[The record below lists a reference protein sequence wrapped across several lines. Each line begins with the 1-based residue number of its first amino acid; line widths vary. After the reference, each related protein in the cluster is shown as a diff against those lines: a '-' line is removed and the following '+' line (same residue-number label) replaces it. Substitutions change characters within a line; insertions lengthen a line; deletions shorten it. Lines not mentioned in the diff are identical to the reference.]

1 MPTFNRSFSG
11 GGSRAVVTDLEVDPS
26 DSTVSVDHV
35 NNRVGI
41 GTTAPGTQ
49 LELEGEV
56 PYITL
61 KNSTAENTDGG
72 CETKLIFEDHAA
84 ASLGQIEVNHSGSA
98 DDTKG
103 KMILSTHT
111 GSSLTAAVTID
122 DTQKAS
128 FSGNVDITGGLSFDA
143 GTAVT
148 SIDTDISSVSGA
160 DDTLAS
166 AKAIKTYVD
175 AQVTAQD
182 LDASTDSGTIAIDL
196 DSETLTVAGGEGID
210 TSATGSTITIAGE
223 DASTS
228 NKGVASFSSDNFS
241 VSSGAVTIKSGGV
254 DLTDEVT
261 GTLPVANG
269 GTGATSLTDGG
280 VLLGSGSSAVTATAV
295 LANGELLIGDN
306 SGDPTVA
313 TLTAGTGIDVT
324 NGAGSI
330 TVAADVSDF
339 MTNGSDNRVVTATG
353 ADGMNAEAN
362 LSFDGS
368 TLAVTGALTTTTTA
382 TVGTDLTVTGGD
394 IVFGATNS
402 SVTVGATAHDA
413 AGANLTISAGSTTA
427 STSDDQAGGS
437 LTISGGQGKGSGA
450 GGDIVFKTANAGSSG
465 SSLNSL
471 ATALTISD
479 DKSATFEDNV
489 TVKGDIILD
498 DGGSIKEAGG
508 TAAIIISS
516 AGEVTQIGQDTA
528 TNGQFLKY
536 DGAKWVADSVAT
548 GSSAADDITG
558 GDAAV
563 NITTTSGDITLDAQ
577 GDNTDIIFKGTD
589 GGSDTT
595 FLTLDG
601 SEAGAASFN
610 GAVTV
615 GADLTVTGGDT
626 TLGAAGDTTATTIST
641 VTNTGTT
648 VGKSLTISAGSTTTG
663 SNNLNGGDLILASG
677 GGDGTGTSSIQFKT
691 KVSGT
696 DAAAER
702 MRIHTDGN
710 VGIGT
715 NAPGNMLHVAG
726 ADAYVLL
733 QNTTDENG
741 DGQAETRLQFADHAG
756 NGLAQ
761 IEGSHSGSSDDDKG
775 KLIFSTNNDS
785 GLQTALTIDDTQAA
799 TFAGNATFGV
809 DDTGVDVRIFSAT
822 TNEGVLYDASQDEL
836 GLLLTTKLKFHDI
849 GGGEEIFASAD
860 GHLEVNAGTTL
871 DMTAPTVDI
880 NASTAVSIDGPD
892 VTISSST
899 STKPVLTIQNN
910 TNDANPATIK
920 LVKDRGAA
928 GASDDKIGDIAF
940 FGEDDGENSTEFARI
955 RAHNAEAGDGS
966 EGGELKLQVATHN
979 GTMKSGLKL
988 KDGNASNEVDVT
1000 IGSTSTSLT
1009 TIEGK
1014 ILVDGGTAEFGN
1026 GQNALIAVETTGGGT
1041 DGRDLTIS
1049 AGSAPTGSTNQN
1061 GGDLLLSAGGGDGNG
1076 TSTMIF
1082 ATKTSAADA
1091 AAERMR
1097 INTNGNVVVNGST
1110 THASSLTVDGASA
1123 SIALKEMA
1131 NAPADTA
1138 AFGQL
1143 WVKSEAPNEL
1153 YFTNDAGNDIRLTE
1167 GSSAAGGG
1175 GTAANDVN
1183 LILHTQVF
1191 GR

>member
-1 MPTFNRSFSG
+1 MPSFNRSFSG
-11 GGSRAVVTDLEVDPS
+11 GGSKAVVTDLEVDPS
-26 DSTVSVDHV
+26 DSTVSIDHV

-41 GTTAPGTQ
+41 GTTTPGTT

-148 SIDTDISSVSGA
+148 SIDTDISSTSA
-160 DDTLAS
+160 SDDTLAS

-182 LDASTDSGTIAIDL
+182 LDATTDSGTIAIDL

-210 TSATGSTITIAGE
+210 TSATGNTITIAGE

-228 NKGVASFSSDNFS
+228 NKGVASFSNDNFS

-269 GTGATSLTDGG
+269 GTGATSLTDNA
-280 VLLGSGSSAVTATAV
+280 VLTGTGTSAVTAESKLTFDGTTLMVDSDVTATSTHTTV
-295 LANGELLIGDN
+295 GAHIDYDATGIIATGQTGTNVGLDVDLN
-306 SGDPTVA
+306 SNSPTMVG
-313 TLTAGTGIDVT
+313 TVNNTGLDIDLTGGTSGTQKNVGIDV
-324 NGAGSI
+324 N
-330 TVAADVSDF
+330 V
-339 MTNGSDNRVVTATG
+339 TG
-353 ADGMNAEAN
+353 ADTNYA
-362 LSFDGS
+362 
-368 TLAVTGALTTTTTA
+368 AVLNGGN
-382 TVGTDLTVTGGD
+382 VGIGTSVPGD
-394 IVFGATNS
+394 MLHV
-402 SVTVGATAHDA
+402 
-413 AGANLTISAGSTTA
+413 AGSDAYVVLQNTTDENGDGQA
-427 STSDDQAGGS
+427 ETRIKFFDHAGNALAQIEGSHQGSSDDH
-437 LTISGGQGKGSGA
+437 KGRMILSTH
-450 GGDIVFKTANAGSSG
+450 DG
-465 SSLNSL
+465 SSLL
-471 ATALTISD
+471 
-479 DKSATFEDNV
+479 SAIE
-489 TVKGDIILD
+489 
-498 DGGSIKEAGG
+498 IKEGNI
-508 TAAIIISS
+508 TKL
-516 AGEVTQIGQDTA
+516 GQDTA

-536 DGAKWVADSVAT
+536 DGDKWVADSVAT

-601 SEAGAASFN
+601 SEGGAASFN

-871 DMTAPTVDI
+871 DMTAPTVDV
-880 NASTAVSIDGPD
+880 NASTAMTVDTPS

-899 STKPVLTIQNN
+899 SEKPDVVIKNT
-910 TNDANPATIK
+910 TNDANGAR
-920 LVKDRGAA
+920 LQFVKDKGAA
-928 GASDDKIGDIAF
+928 GADGDDIGVIEFVGDDAAQAQTSFAKIVAEVSEADNT
-940 FGEDDGENSTEFARI
+940 D
-955 RAHNAEAGDGS
+955 EAGKLSLFVAESDGTTTALTAGLVI
-966 EGGELKLQVATHN
+966 EGEHATDGQVN
-979 GTMKSGLKL
+979 
-988 KDGNASNEVDVT
+988 VT
-1000 IGSTSTSLT
+1000 LGAASTSLT
-1009 TIEGK
+1009 TVAGK
-1014 ILVDGGTAEFGN
+1014 IVVDGGTAEFSN
-1026 GQNALIAVETTGGGT
+1026 GQNALIAVETTAGGT
-1041 DGRDLTIS
+1041 DGRDLTIA
-1049 AGSAPTGSTNQN
+1049 AGSAPTGSANQN

-1076 TSTMIF
+1076 TSIMLF

-1110 THASSLTVDGASA
+1110 THEASLTIDGASA

-1131 NAPADTA
+1131 NAPADTGS
-1138 AFGQL
+1138 FGQL
-1143 WVKSEAPNEL
+1143 WVKAGDPNEL
-1153 YFTNDAGNDIRLTE
+1153 YFTNEAGNDIRLTE